1 MLKVAIIGASGYT
14 GGELLRLLVRH
25 PKIRIT
31 AATSEQSAGQPI
43 QAPFPN
49 LSGRLDL
56 VLEPLDIEILSG
68 KADFFFLALPHTTA
82 MACAA
87 GLLKK
92 GKKVVDL
99 SADFRLKD
107 PKLYRQWY
115 QVTHTH
121 PDLLRSAV
129 YGLPEVHRAAI
140 RKASLVANPGCYPT
154 GALLGLIPLL
164 DGRLP
169 VPVCAG
175 RPARQTGTALKGPRI
190 HLDGIVIDAKSGVS
204 GAGRR
209 ATLDYHFSEVN
220 ESASAY
226 QVASHRH
233 LPEIEQEIAALVGK
247 PVCVSF
253 TPHLLPMT
261 RGILTTLYAR
271 MKKPLPSLDWVE
283 QFEGFYQNEPFVHVL
298 PLGQWPNTRNV
309 RGSNACHIGVV
320 ADPRTEQVI
329 IVTAIDNLV
338 KGAAGQ
344 AVQNMNLMMGFNETL
359 GLEDPGLFP

>member
-14 GGELLRLLVRH
+14 GGELLRLLIRH

-43 QAPFPN
+43 QALFPN

-56 VLEPLDIEILSG
+56 VLEPLELEILSG

-87 GLLKK
+87 GLIKK

-107 PKLYRQWY
+107 PKQYRQWY
-115 QVTHTH
+115 QATHTH
-121 PDLLRSAV
+121 PDLLQSAV
-129 YGLPEVHRAAI
+129 YGLPEIHRAAI
-140 RKASLVANPGCYPT
+140 RTASLVANPGCYPT

-164 DGRLP
+164 NGR
-169 VPVCAG
+169 
-175 RPARQTGTALKGPRI
+175 TALKGPRI

-204 GAGRR
+204 GAGRSV
-209 ATLDYHFSEVN
+209 ALAYHFSEVN

-271 MKKPLPSLDWVE
+271 MKEPLPNLDWVK
-283 QFEGFYQNEPFVHVL
+283 QFEGFYQDEPFVHVL

-320 ADPRTEQVI
+320 ADPRTGQVI

-344 AVQNMNLMMGFNETL
+344 AVQNMNLMMGFDETL

>member
-1 MLKVAIIGASGYT
+1 LG
-14 GGELLRLLVRH
+14 L
-25 PKIRIT
+25 P
-31 AATSEQSAGQPI
+31 AGQ
-43 QAPFPN
+43 A
-49 LSGRLDL
+49 GRLDL
-56 VLEPLDIEILSG
+56 VLEPLELETLSG

-82 MACAA
+82 MATAA
-87 GLLKK
+87 GLLRQ

-107 PKLYRQWY
+107 PKQYRQWY
-115 QVTHTH
+115 QATHTH

-140 RKASLVANPGCYPT
+140 RTASLVANPGCYPT

-164 DGRLP
+164 SGR
-169 VPVCAG
+169 A
-175 RPARQTGTALKGPRI
+175 ALKGPRI

-209 ATLDYHFSEVN
+209 VELAYHFSEVN

-233 LPEIEQEIAALVGK
+233 LPEIEQEIAALAGK

-271 MKKPLPSLDWVE
+271 MKKPLPSPDWVK
-283 QFEGFYQNEPFVHVL
+283 QFEGFYRDEPFVHLL
-298 PLGQWPNTRNV
+298 PSGQWPNTRAV

-344 AVQNMNLMMGFNETL
+344 AIQNMNLMMGFDETL